1 MLTICSVVDSKQTE
15 TCSVL
20 DESHTRKTFSRR
32 FLERK
37 LFCFVSISTS
47 TLSCLFMFLKPSMR
61 ISVLRKSNTYILLL
75 FHNKLSH
82 VFGWN
87 VLFIGIRNLFMII
100 YNIFY
105 PRQRVRLIPIQKA
118 ERLKFVSRNFKP
130 Y

>member
-32 FLERK
+32 FLKRK

-61 ISVLRKSNTYILLL
+61 ISVLRKSNTCILLL
-75 FHNKLSH
+75 FHNKLS
-82 VFGWN
+82 
-87 VLFIGIRNLFMII
+87 
-100 YNIFY
+100 
-105 PRQRVRLIPIQKA
+105 RVRLKCVIYRYSEFIREHIKYFLSMTTCKTYTDAKA
-118 ERLKFVSRNFKP
+118 EHLKFVSRNFKP